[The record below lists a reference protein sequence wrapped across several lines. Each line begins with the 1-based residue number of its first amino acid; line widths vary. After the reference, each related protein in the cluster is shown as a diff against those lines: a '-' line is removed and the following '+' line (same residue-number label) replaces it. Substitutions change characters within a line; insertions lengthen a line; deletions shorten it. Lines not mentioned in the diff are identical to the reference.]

1 MLRQQRRSHRHGRV
15 ERQRRKAPRKG
26 LAARRCLHNGAAA
39 GSVAEHLEPAPQRR
53 AHEAHELVRQMAQR
67 SRVNSCGRQSRRALV
82 NASTKRRALPTA
94 RIQLRQ
100 RQPRVL
106 HHGAQ
111 LQVSRGVGCSD
122 GSGGSQRR
130 SRSCI
135 CNRKI
140 IVGSHINDFA
150 SETSSRHLRSGNGAL
165 AAPTHW
171 HWGHMLFN
179 VFFYETLNRYLSK
192 QISL

>member
-1 MLRQQRRSHRHGRV
+1 VLGQQRRSHRHGRV
-15 ERQRRKAPRKG
+15 ERQRKKAPRKG
-26 LAARRCLHNGAAA
+26 LAARWCFHDGAAA
-39 GSVAEHLEPAPQRR
+39 GSVAEHLEAAPQRT
-53 AHEAHELVRQMAQR
+53 AHEAHELVRQLAQR

-82 NASTKRRALPTA
+82 NARTKRRALPTA

-122 GSGGSQRR
+122 GSGGSQHR

-150 SETSSRHLRSGNGAL
+150 SETSSRHLRSGNGPCNAL
-165 AAPTHW
+165 ALGAHGF
-171 HWGHMLFN
+171 HLF
-179 VFFYETLNRYLSK
+179 L
-192 QISL
+192 